1 MMEARVCD
9 YSVKNGGTFA
19 SRYKTNYNL
28 KKEDGKNI
36 DNRCLRI
43 PTSSKSD
50 WTMNVVCLALLIA
63 GKALARCSYLQKYLL
78 QQIKYVGDLS
88 QLSLSKTSVS
98 VGQI

>member
-50 WTMNVVCLALLIA
+50 WTMNVVCLALVKSL
-63 GKALARCSYLQKYLL
+63 LLL
-78 QQIKYVGDLS
+78 QL
-88 QLSLSKTSVS
+88 LPSLLTTSAS
-98 VGQI
+98 TLHNELLDESRFAFEC